1 MTVLDNTPRDQ
12 YTATGGQV
20 AFSYTFEIAAEG
32 DIAVLQNGVLLSLGT
47 GAGEYAVTGV
57 GSDTGGV
64 VTLVTGATSGDIITL
79 YRDMALERLTS
90 YTNGGDFLAADV
102 NNDYDRLWLALQQNT
117 GTSNR
122 ALVAPNTDPT
132 NINMTIPDKATR
144 LNKFLKFNENT
155 GNPEVS
161 DATGLYVSA
170 GMHVYNFT
178 GDGTTVNFTLGTGPG
193 SENNTQIY
201 IDGVYQQ
208 KDGYNLSGSIVQFS
222 VAPPNL
228 STIEVMVVEALPV
241 GATTA
246 SQVSFTQAGSTY
258 GRNVQLKLQE
268 SVSVKDFGAVGDGV
282 TDDTAAIQAAI
293 NHAASN
299 QIITVFFPAG
309 IYNFTKLYLNYD
321 AVNNPG
327 YPSQDDYRGR
337 IRLQGVGCGSYRN
350 WLDNT
355 PVGTVLR
362 STDVVGPAVYC
373 NGDPLGEG
381 QNRTDYV
388 QIFDMAIWA
397 NNSTWAV
404 KFEKV
409 TQSSGFER
417 VYIGQNGSGGGIEW
431 TEFWLCFMR
440 DVRIDGAGLATSSYG
455 LYMTNLASGL
465 SGGIYELT
473 RVNVNGFNISWQL
486 GHPTYGLGGRMH
498 SLVLNGCQGGD
509 ANYGMKI
516 GHGIDQVVMAGCHF
530 ESNDV
535 GISITRGAQAIKVQ
549 GSSFVNGR
557 IYAQLG
563 DNTADGDRY
572 TSINFDGN
580 LFLSDSSTE
589 KHFEI
594 YSSGN
599 TDDVILQRNIHTG
612 DVAATD
618 TAIWLEDVNHHHLRL
633 ISPTFNVNLSTNI
646 DNANRI
652 QEYYDE
658 QKVVWRTVNAGGV
671 LTETPF
677 QFKADSITG
686 AQPVIDLHQADN
698 DTAFLK
704 FSTDSAAGGGAAHI
718 NTTNSGAVT
727 GPGDGAWTFSV
738 MAKVQVETSGGIAD
752 YWMPLFT
759 KV

>member
-1 MTVLDNTPRDQ
+1 
-12 YTATGGQV
+12 
-20 AFSYTFEIAAEG
+20 
-32 DIAVLQNGVLLSLGT
+32 
-47 GAGEYAVTGV
+47 
-57 GSDTGGV
+57 
-64 VTLVTGATSGDIITL
+64 
-79 YRDMALERLTS
+79 
-90 YTNGGDFLAADV
+90 
-102 NNDYDRLWLALQQNT
+102 
-117 GTSNR
+117 
-122 ALVAPNTDPT
+122 
-132 NINMTIPDKATR
+132 
-144 LNKFLKFNENT
+144 
-155 GNPEVS
+155 
-161 DATGLYVSA
+161 
-170 GMHVYNFT
+170 
-178 GDGTTVNFTLGTGPG
+178 
-193 SENNTQIY
+193 
-201 IDGVYQQ
+201 
-208 KDGYNLSGSIVQFS
+208 
-222 VAPPNL
+222 
-228 STIEVMVVEALPV
+228 
-241 GATTA
+241 
-246 SQVSFTQAGSTY
+246 
-258 GRNVQLKLQE
+258 
-268 SVSVKDFGAVGDGV
+268 
-282 TDDTAAIQAAI
+282 
-293 NHAASN
+293 
-299 QIITVFFPAG
+299 
-309 IYNFTKLYLNYD
+309 
-321 AVNNPG
+321 
-327 YPSQDDYRGR
+327 
-337 IRLQGVGCGSYRN
+337 
-350 WLDNT
+350 
-355 PVGTVLR
+355 
-362 STDVVGPAVYC
+362 
-373 NGDPLGEG
+373 
-381 QNRTDYV
+381 
-388 QIFDMAIWA
+388 
-397 NNSTWAV
+397 
-404 KFEKV
+404 
-409 TQSSGFER
+409 
-417 VYIGQNGSGGGIEW
+417 
-431 TEFWLCFMR
+431 
-440 DVRIDGAGLATSSYG
+440 
-455 LYMTNLASGL
+455 
-465 SGGIYELT
+465 
-473 RVNVNGFNISWQL
+473 
-486 GHPTYGLGGRMH
+486 
-498 SLVLNGCQGGD
+498 
-509 ANYGMKI
+509 MKI